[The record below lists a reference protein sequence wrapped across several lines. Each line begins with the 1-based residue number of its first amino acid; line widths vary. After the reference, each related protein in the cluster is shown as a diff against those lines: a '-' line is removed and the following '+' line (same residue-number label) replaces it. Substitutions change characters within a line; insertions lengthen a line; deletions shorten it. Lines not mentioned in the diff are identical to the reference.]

1 MATYILLSNYTDQG
15 IRNVKESPKRLDAVR
30 ELGKQFGA
38 QIKDVHLT
46 FGAHDFVLTV
56 EAPDDTAM
64 AKFNLA
70 VAARGNIRTT
80 TLKAFSEADFRKIVG
95 SLP

>member
-30 ELGKQFGA
+30 ELAKQFGA

-46 FGAHDFVLTV
+46 FGAYDFVLTV
-56 EAPDDTAM
+56 EAPDDAAM

-70 VAARGNIRTT
+70 VASRGNVRTT
-80 TLKAFSEADFRKIVG
+80 TLKAFSEADFRKIVS

>member
-1 MATYILLSNYTDQG
+1 MATYILLASYTDQG
-15 IRNVKESPKRLDAVR
+15 ARTVKESPKRLDAAR
-30 ELGKQFGA
+30 ELAKQFGA
-38 QIKDVHLT
+38 QLKDMHLT
-46 FGAHDFVLTV
+46 FGAYDMVVTV
-56 EAPDDTAM
+56 EAPDDAAM

-70 VAARGNIRTT
+70 VASRGNIRTT